1 MDDNLVLENNS
12 KKFPVLPS
20 IFLILVIVL
29 SIGLFSYNK
38 YLQSGNEKI
47 SSEIS
52 QIETNIE
59 NLRKDP
65 KIKVYELLEKYKTEI
80 ARLENNSNV
89 IKFIDHL
96 ADIRSKYWVSFSGF
110 ALANWEIKT
119 EAEARKL
126 SSSVSSKDTS
136 YEKVAKFIKEYRED
150 KNKEALFD
158 LDFVNSFEWMDTIK
172 FGLNFKIKA
181 PKAKK
186 EEIKSVKQNTTTKE
200 KTDTTDTKNSKKST
214 LPSKTKTNE

>member
-1 MDDNLVLENNS
+1 MDENLVLENNS

-126 SSSVSSKDTS
+126 SSSVS
-136 YEKVAKFIKEYRED
+136 
-150 KNKEALFD
+150 
-158 LDFVNSFEWMDTIK
+158 
-172 FGLNFKIKA
+172 
-181 PKAKK
+181 
-186 EEIKSVKQNTTTKE
+186 
-200 KTDTTDTKNSKKST
+200 
-214 LPSKTKTNE
+214 

>member
-1 MDDNLVLENNS
+1 MDENLVLENNS

-20 IFLILVIVL
+20 IFLILVIML

-38 YLQSGNEKI
+38 YLQSWNEKI

-150 KNKEALFD
+150 KNKEALFYK
-158 LDFVNSFEWMDTIK
+158 FFWMNGYNKVWIK
-172 FGLNFKIKA
+172 F
-181 PKAKK
+181 
-186 EEIKSVKQNTTTKE
+186 QN
-200 KTDTTDTKNSKKST
+200 KNSKS
-214 LPSKTKTNE
+214 

>member
-1 MDDNLVLENNS
+1 M
-12 KKFPVLPS
+12 
-20 IFLILVIVL
+20 
-29 SIGLFSYNK
+29 
-38 YLQSGNEKI
+38 QSGNEKI

-126 SSSVSSKDTS
+126 SSSVSSKDI
-136 YEKVAKFIKEYRED
+136 E
-150 KNKEALFD
+150 
-158 LDFVNSFEWMDTIK
+158 
-172 FGLNFKIKA
+172 KIKT
-181 PKAKK
+181 KK
-186 EEIKSVKQNTTTKE
+186 LCLT
-200 KTDTTDTKNSKKST
+200 
-214 LPSKTKTNE
+214 